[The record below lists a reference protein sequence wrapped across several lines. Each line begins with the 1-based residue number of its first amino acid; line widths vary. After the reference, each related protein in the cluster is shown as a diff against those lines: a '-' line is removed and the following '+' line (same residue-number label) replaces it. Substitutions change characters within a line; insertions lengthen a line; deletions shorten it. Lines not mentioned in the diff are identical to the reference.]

1 MVWNISVWASRC
13 ELKWWVGII
22 VWNFSPMSCPTKT
35 KCWYELW
42 FLNVVQLCHI
52 KCLIS
57 YLDPGI
63 FCLVYSSGLFSIFG
77 FVLVL
82 HSFCPSYVSKK
93 KSYHRLSHLHVY
105 GVILISFCTN
115 TQLWWIGFFSLRLVV
130 DNCAKVV
137 VLTLMDFQPP

>member
-35 KCWYELW
+35 KYWYELW

-57 YLDPGI
+57 YLDHGI

-82 HSFCPSYVSKK
+82 HSLCPSYVSKK
-93 KSYHRLSHLHVY
+93 KKLSPTLSFACTWRNSK
-105 GVILISFCTN
+105 SFCTN